1 MPLPSCFTGYSTT
14 MSEEK
19 KVPEKR
25 RVGLL
30 IALVLVLALGAF
42 LRFYQF
48 PNWLHF
54 ELDQSRDARVV
65 DGALTGGPGELT
77 LLGMKAGG
85 TSLRLGPGFYYLQ
98 YVSGLVFGATPVGV
112 ATFVPILSV
121 ISIFLFYLLIRR
133 YFPEKQA
140 IGFTLL
146 FSVSAFLT
154 MYGRFAWN
162 PNPIPFFALLG
173 FYSLLRSVE
182 PEARHAGGWFLLSIF
197 AIGFS
202 THLHFLAF
210 LALPSITVAFL
221 LIRRPRFPVK
231 VWIAAVGIGI
241 LLYIPVIL
249 NEFSTGGANSQ
260 AFVRAVTEKS
270 SKEEHSLAAKFV
282 KDVSEHGLGF
292 LVVVSGYEGG
302 DFFTFK
308 NGPDG
313 FQAEC
318 DSGCRHGW
326 PFAAASMLV
335 FLSGAVS
342 LVYLG
347 WRERSRRKSDFLL
360 LVGLWL
366 LIPFVL
372 FLPLAYGFAPRFF
385 LVTVPVPFI
394 LLALLSDAV
403 IRVSPWKKIAVGVM
417 VLGIAFL
424 TGTNLFYLWQRF
436 GQLGLASYEPVKSP
450 TDRILKERARV
461 TLEQQTHI
469 VQYLKERSDESGY
482 PVYMWS
488 EPEHRRALKYLME
501 KRDIQNDVIGL
512 AGVYEEGIYVI
523 ILRSKS
529 DLEDGAKKY
538 RANYEIVAKRQ
549 FGTLTMIEFRPKPE
563 AIQAKRQIFTQSGK
577 VKDNPTALPRYTW
590 SEWWNRRNDTG
601 NDDSEDD
608 Q

>member
-1 MPLPSCFTGYSTT
+1 MPFLSRFTGYSTT

-19 KVPEKR
+19 KVPEKKS
-25 RVGLL
+25 VGLL
-30 IALVLVLALGAF
+30 IPLLLVLALGAF

-54 ELDQSRDARVV
+54 ELDQSRDARVI
-65 DGALTGGPGELT
+65 DDALSGGPGELT

-98 YVSGLVFGATPVGV
+98 YLSGLIFGATPVGI

-121 ISIFLFYLLIRR
+121 ASIILFHLLIRR
-133 YFPEKQA
+133 YFPEKRS

-146 FSVSAFLT
+146 FSASVFLT

-182 PEARHAGGWFLLSIF
+182 PESKHAGRWFLLSVF
-197 AIGFS
+197 SIGFS

-210 LALPSITVAFL
+210 LALPAIMVAFL
-221 LIRRPRFPVK
+221 LIRRPQFSAK
-231 VWIAAVGIGI
+231 VWIAAIGIGI

-249 NEFSTGGANSQ
+249 NEISTSGANSQ

-308 NGPDG
+308 NGPEG
-313 FQAEC
+313 FRAEC
-318 DSGCRHGW
+318 DSGCHHGW
-326 PFAAASMLV
+326 PFAAASMFV
-335 FLSGAVS
+335 FLLGTVS

-347 WRERSRRKSDFLL
+347 WKERSRRKSDFLL

-385 LVTVPVPFI
+385 LVTAPIPFI
-394 LLALLSDAV
+394 LLGLLSDAI
-403 IRVSPWKKIAVGVM
+403 IRVLPWKKFAVGIM
-417 VLGIAFL
+417 ALGIVFL

-450 TDRILKERARV
+450 TDRILKERTRV
-461 TLEQQTHI
+461 TLEQQTRI
-469 VQYLKERSDESGY
+469 VQYLKERSDENGY

-501 KRDIQNDVIGL
+501 KRGIQNDVIGL
-512 AGVYEEGIYVI
+512 AGVYDEGIYVI

-538 RANYEIVAKRQ
+538 GENYDIVAKRQ

-563 AIQAKRQIFTQSGK
+563 AIQAKRQTFSGSGK
-577 VKDNPTALPRYTW
+577 IKDNPSALPRYTW
-590 SEWWNRRNDTG
+590 NEWWNRRNDSA